1 MKSEKENN
9 RTHTHTQNYTITLDP
24 VVSQL
29 SKWQLQHS
37 TPQNE
42 SWESIRQK
50 RKTKSK
56 SSSENKRLNV
66 GKEKQNRLL

>member
-29 SKWQLQHS
+29 SK
-37 TPQNE
+37 
-42 SWESIRQK
+42 
-50 RKTKSK
+50 
-56 SSSENKRLNV
+56 
-66 GKEKQNRLL
+66 